1 MDVQRAL
8 LQVPEDFRAVMILH
22 DVHDL
27 RQEEVA
33 AIVGVPIGTV
43 KSRLH
48 RGRIALARAMG
59 IEQQERVLED
69 PKGPPVAGGSPGAA
83 PGAPRSGERAD
94 AAGSSEGTV
103 SP

>member
-1 MDVQRAL
+1 MDVRQAL

-33 AIVGVPIGTV
+33 AIVGVPVGTV

-48 RGRIALARAMG
+48 RGRIALAKAMG
-59 IEQQERVLED
+59 IQQEGRTSDEAGAT
-69 PKGPPVAGGSPGAA
+69 GPDEPLGGPGF
-83 PGAPRSGERAD
+83 GERAD
-94 AAGSSEGTV
+94 AAGPSEGTV

>member
-1 MDVQRAL
+1 VQQAL

-59 IEQQERVLED
+59 IEQRERASGD
-69 PKGPPVAGGSPGAA
+69 PEGPPALGGSPEAGPA
-83 PGAPRSGERAD
+83 APRSGERAE
-94 AAGSSEGTV
+94 AAGPSEGTV